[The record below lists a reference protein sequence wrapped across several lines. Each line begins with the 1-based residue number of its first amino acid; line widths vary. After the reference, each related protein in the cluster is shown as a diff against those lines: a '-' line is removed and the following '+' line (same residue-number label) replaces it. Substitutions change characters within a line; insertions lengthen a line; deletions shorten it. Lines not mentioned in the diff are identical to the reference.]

1 MIIIVDGYNL
11 LKQLFPA
18 ALVSERE
25 RHTFIMYMR
34 SYARKKEHEIVI
46 VFDGGPYTWPTKEDH
61 SGIRVVYS
69 GVHESADDYI
79 KYYIDR
85 HTNQDLLL
93 VSSDRELCVHA
104 DKRGIASINSLDF
117 YHIIRTTMQESGAAY
132 ERSADQARKLSD
144 EDNAELDAI
153 MHEASSKVMHKKD
166 DAKDYADKELL
177 SKTRS
182 KNERQLV
189 KKLKKL

>member
-18 ALVSERE
+18 ALVTERE
-25 RHTFIMYMR
+25 RHAFITYMR
-34 SYARKKEHEIVI
+34 SYARKKEHDIVI

-61 SGIRVVYS
+61 KGIRVVYS

-79 KYYIDR
+79 KYYI
-85 HTNQDLLL
+85 TQQKNQDLLL
-93 VSSDRELCVHA
+93 VSSDRELCVYA
-104 DKRGIASINSLDF
+104 DRMGVTSINSLDF
-117 YHIIRTTMQESGAAY
+117 YQVIRATMQESEALY
-132 ERSADQARKLSD
+132 EQSTDQAKKLCD
-144 EDNAELDAI
+144 ESNAELDEI
-153 MHEASSKVMHKKD
+153 MQEASGKVMHKRD